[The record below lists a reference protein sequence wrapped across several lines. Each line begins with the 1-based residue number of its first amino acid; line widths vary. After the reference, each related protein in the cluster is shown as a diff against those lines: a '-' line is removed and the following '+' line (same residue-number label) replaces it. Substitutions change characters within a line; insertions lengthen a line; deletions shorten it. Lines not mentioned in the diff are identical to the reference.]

1 MLRRTWRTLPE
12 VSDAPPSICCEFNH
26 GMFELLSES
35 RGDHAKRSDSSD
47 LVVPSLLPQVRMRLF
62 GIMLMRTWSTL
73 REVSAV
79 PLPF

>member
-1 MLRRTWRTLPE
+1 
-12 VSDAPPSICCEFNH
+12 
-26 GMFELLSES
+26 MFELLSES

-47 LVVPSLLPQVRMRLF
+47 LVVPSLLPQVRIRLF

-79 PLPF
+79 PLLF